1 MLELRT
7 RISIAD
13 AATHAVRGSRSRLEL
28 ELRDMADD
36 LTGRPDRDELSRDD
50 EERIAVAIDAAV
62 MAALPVILDA
72 LDSELAPRLEALPL
86 HTRLTLA
93 RARRRRDYG
102 LD

>member
-7 RISIAD
+7 RITVAD
-13 AATHAVRGSRSRLEL
+13 APTHAVRGPRTRLEL

-50 EERIAVAIDAAV
+50 EELIGDAIDAAV
-62 MAALPVILDA
+62 LAALPTVLDA
-72 LDSELAPRLEALPL
+72 LDAELTPRLEALPL
-86 HTRLTLA
+86 RTRLTLA